1 MEKYIK
7 REDLGE
13 ALEAI
18 ANVAMENADE
28 LYTEI
33 AIHHRWSGKGV
44 VMSVK
49 VLDANNYKRLEEVD
63 YFIVADSSVD
73 AQAMFAEA
81 LGKKAHHDK
90 WLAEQEAQTAAAKE
104 QEVESNNEEE

>member
-1 MEKYIK
+1 MDKYIK
-7 REDLGE
+7 KEDLGE

-33 AIHHRWSGKGV
+33 AIHKRWRGEGV
-44 VMSVK
+44 AMSVK

-63 YFIVADSSVD
+63 YFIVADSDVD

-81 LGKKAHHDK
+81 LSKKAHHDK
-90 WLAEQEAQTAAAKE
+90 WLAEQEAQAAAAKE
-104 QEVESNNEEE
+104 QKVESNKEEE